1 MEAIKLVILHFRPL
15 ENYPP
20 VTNLLDFMASKSN
33 VHTLCISTHSVKS
46 YSYKKEVIDVRRY
59 GSIYKGKVLRIF
71 SYLLYNL
78 SSLIHL
84 IFEKPDAILYYESIS
99 SWPAYLYK
107 VFINRHVR
115 VCIHYHEYVQP
126 DEYLNGMKLVQYF
139 HTREKNLYPQAE
151 WISHTNETRM
161 EKFLENENLKDLKSE
176 VIKILPNF
184 PPKSWLT
191 KRAQKN
197 VNFPISMIYVGYSM
211 DFETMYTKEV
221 LEWVGSMGGKV
232 ELDCFLH
239 MPNKRVEK
247 YVNEKDIKHVNFK
260 RSIEYERLPEKLK
273 NYNVGLILYKG
284 TFDNY
289 KYNAPNKLF
298 EYLVCGL
305 DVWFPDEMTGC
316 HPFIN
321 YDTYPRVVNLD
332 FNNLNSIAISNLISK
347 RSKSYDVS
355 QFNYEN
361 VYEHF
366 YHVLIKQ
373 PAYALN

>member
-1 MEAIKLVILHFRPL
+1 
-15 ENYPP
+15 
-20 VTNLLDFMASKSN
+20 
-33 VHTLCISTHSVKS
+33 
-46 YSYKKEVIDVRRY
+46 
-59 GSIYKGKVLRIF
+59 
-71 SYLLYNL
+71 
-78 SSLIHL
+78 
-84 IFEKPDAILYYESIS
+84 
-99 SWPAYLYK
+99 
-107 VFINRHVR
+107 
-115 VCIHYHEYVQP
+115 
-126 DEYLNGMKLVQYF
+126 
-139 HTREKNLYPQAE
+139 
-151 WISHTNETRM
+151 
-161 EKFLENENLKDLKSE
+161 
-176 VIKILPNF
+176 
-184 PPKSWLT
+184 
-191 KRAQKN
+191 
-197 VNFPISMIYVGYSM
+197 
-211 DFETMYTKEV
+211 
-221 LEWVGSMGGKV
+221 
-232 ELDCFLH
+232 